1 MIGLVVQ
8 PFCAFAAS
16 AIYNYCNPQ
25 TDVGMHMQT
34 YTANMGGPTPMQLGR
49 HDHRLRYCHQQQRR
63 KDFSTKA
70 RYRKT

>member
-34 YTANMGGPTPMQLGR
+34 HTANMAGHTPMQLGR
-49 HDHRLRYCHQQQRR
+49 RDHRLRYCHQQQRR